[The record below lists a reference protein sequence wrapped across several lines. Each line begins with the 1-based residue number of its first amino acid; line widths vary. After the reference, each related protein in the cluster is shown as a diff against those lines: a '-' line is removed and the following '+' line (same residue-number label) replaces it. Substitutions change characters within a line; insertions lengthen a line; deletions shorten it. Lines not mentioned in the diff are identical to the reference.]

1 MPRLTPELM
10 RHFLKKEGWEARKDI
25 YRKFHDQPEWLAK
38 GNVIIL
44 HGYRGHVRAP
54 HFKELANAFDDESF
68 NVATCDLPNFGKSK
82 PRNPKYSGQIPSF
95 ALLIKVAKAMT
106 YSMLTSRTKHGKP
119 TILIGYSLGAL
130 TILRFLETYP
140 YIQKYIAGAVFISL
154 PLRVEQNADPKIL
167 KYRQVLEPLFSV
179 FAYVQPHWSVA
190 KYEPD
195 EFSATDPAHFK
206 GDMEA
211 ITANQVRKAAKLAR
225 ERLERI
231 KLPVL
236 FVHGDNDQVA
246 PLDAVEEAFEVISTP
261 ALDKKIIVYRAAD
274 HYILQRQRQSI
285 PDIVAHVKEMAEK
298 VPKQDISEDDIDDG
312 LVARRGKQL
321 FFIFFCIMTMLAD
334 WLFGVVHETWARFH
348 AWYRR
353 FF

>member
-44 HGYRGHVRAP
+44 HGYRGHIRAP
-54 HFKELANAFDDESF
+54 HFKELANAFDDECF

-82 PRNPKYSGQIPSF
+82 PKNPKNEGQIPSF
-95 ALLIKVAKAMT
+95 AVLVKVAKAMT
-106 YSMLTSRTKHGKP
+106 YAMLTSRTKRNKP
-119 TILIGYSLGAL
+119 IVLIGYSIGAL

-140 YIQKYIAGAVFISL
+140 YIQKYIACAVFISL

-167 KYRQVLEPLFSV
+167 KYRQVLEPLFGA
-179 FAYVQPHWSVA
+179 FAYVRPHWSVS

-195 EFSATDPAHFK
+195 EFTVNDPEHFK

-211 ITANQVRKAAKLAR
+211 NTANQVRKAAKAAR

-236 FVHGDNDQVA
+236 FVHGDDDQVA
-246 PLDAVEEAFEVISTP
+246 PLSAVEEAFGIISTP
-261 ALDKKIIVYRAAD
+261 PLDKKIIVYRAAD
-274 HYILQRQRQSI
+274 HYILQRQRHSI
-285 PDIVAHVKEMAEK
+285 PDIVTHVKEMVARI
-298 VPKQDISEDDIDDG
+298 PKQDISKDDIDDG

-321 FFIFFCIMTMLAD
+321 FFIFFCIVTMLAD
-334 WLFGVVHETWARFH
+334 WFAEVVLETWVKLR
-348 AWYRR
+348 AWYHRI
-353 FF
+353 F